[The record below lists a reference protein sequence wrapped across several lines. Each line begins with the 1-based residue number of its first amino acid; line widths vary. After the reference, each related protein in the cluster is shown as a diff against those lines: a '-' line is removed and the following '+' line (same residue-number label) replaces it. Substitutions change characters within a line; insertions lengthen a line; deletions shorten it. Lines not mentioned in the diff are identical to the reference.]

1 VTTMTVNYATPAA
14 TGTQAGAVEL
24 LGISKIF
31 SGQTEPAIVGIDLSI
46 AAGEF
51 VCLLGPSGSGK
62 TTLLRIAAGL
72 LQPTTG
78 TVVVG
83 GKPSDSPSRDKA
95 MVFQHFNLFPWRTV
109 LDNVTYGL
117 ELQGMRRV
125 ERKQVGRECLAK
137 VGLKSFESRYPAQL
151 SGGMCQRVGIARALA
166 IKPKVLLM
174 DEPFGALDAITRERL
189 QQELEALCTDLS
201 VSTIFVTHS
210 LDEALLLAD
219 RIVVMGRDPGRVVLQ
234 RRVTFPRPRAVSDF
248 RASEEYGAMRTEIW
262 ELLNAELR
270 RGHTFGEEP
279 GN

>member
-1 VTTMTVNYATPAA
+1 MTVNYATPAA
-14 TGTQAGAVEL
+14 TGTQAGSVEL
-24 LGISKIF
+24 QGISKIF
-31 SGQTEPAIVGIDLSI
+31 TGQEEPAITGIDLSI

-78 TVVVG
+78 TVTVG
-83 GKPSDSPSRDKA
+83 GKPSNSPSREKS

-117 ELQGMRRV
+117 ELQGMRRA
-125 ERKQVGRECLAK
+125 ERKQVGREFLGK
-137 VGLKSFESRYPAQL
+137 VGLQAFESRYPAQL

-174 DEPFGALDAITRERL
+174 DEPFGALDALTRERL
-189 QQELEALCTDLS
+189 QQELEALSTDLG
-201 VSTIFVTHS
+201 VTTIFVTHS
-210 LDEALLLAD
+210 LDEALFLAD
-219 RIVVMGRDPGRVVLQ
+219 RIVVMGRDPGRVVLE
-234 RRVTFPRPRAVSDF
+234 RKVTFARPRASTDF
-248 RASEEYGAMRTEIW
+248 RGTEEYTSMRSEIW

-270 RGHTFGEEP
+270 RGNAFEQGQAH
-279 GN
+279 

>member
-1 VTTMTVNYATPAA
+1 VMAITVKYATPTA
-14 TGTQAGAVEL
+14 TDTQAGAVEL
-24 LGISKIF
+24 RGISKTF
-31 SGQTEPAIVGIDLSI
+31 SGQTEPAITGINLSI

-78 TVVVG
+78 TVTVG
-83 GKPSDSPSRDKA
+83 GKPSHTPSRDKA
-95 MVFQHFNLFPWRTV
+95 VVFQHFNLFPWRTV
-109 LDNVTYGL
+109 LENVTYGL
-117 ELQGMRRV
+117 ELQGMRRAD
-125 ERKQVGRECLAK
+125 RKQLGREFLAK
-137 VGLKSFESRYPAQL
+137 VGLQAFESRYPAQL

-189 QQELEALCTDLS
+189 QQELEALSTDLV

-210 LDEALLLAD
+210 LDEALFLAD

-234 RRVTFPRPRAVSDF
+234 RRVTFSRPRTISDF
-248 RASEEYGAMRTEIW
+248 RSSEDYTAMRSEIW

-270 RGHTFGEEP
+270 RGNAFDHGSTS
-279 GN
+279 